1 MDTKDTKDTKVIVS
15 LVSFV
20 FLVSIGAALAP
31 NTPVDMTATAA
42 LPGEPHALSAAGVT
56 RTDQPLLTIENPA
69 PFDTSTKRRLV
80 IVGGLGGDVES
91 ANAVVAAV
99 RWFKTNAP
107 AAVRRDPAVIAAY
120 LGEGP

>member
-1 MDTKDTKDTKVIVS
+1 MCCRDTKVILSFVS

-20 FLVSIGAALAP
+20 FLVPIGAALAP

-56 RTDQPLLTIENPA
+56 RTDELLLTIENPA
-69 PFDTSTKRRLV
+69 PFDTTTKRRLV
-80 IVGGLGGDVES
+80 IVGGFGGDLES

-99 RWFKTNAP
+99 RWFKTKAP
-107 AAVRRDPAVIAAY
+107 AAVRRD
-120 LGEGP
+120 